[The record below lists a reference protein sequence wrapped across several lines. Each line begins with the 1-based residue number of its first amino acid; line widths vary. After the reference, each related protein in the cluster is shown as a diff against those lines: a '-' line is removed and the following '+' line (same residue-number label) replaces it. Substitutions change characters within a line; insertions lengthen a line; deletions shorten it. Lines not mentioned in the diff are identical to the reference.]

1 MYVTHTVHLL
11 PKALDTKSIFSPS
24 IFLNLRNNVKAL
36 SLPLSL
42 SRLSTAAVAQE
53 KGAAAAFHHQPSSSQ
68 TDEKKSDDGFYKV
81 TSGQI
86 NQTWKEQNLLEVTF
100 VGKELRS
107 SFAKQLIILLRQI
120 AKWRLESRNI
130 NRSQGRHY
138 TKCGMGVYL
147 QKDEKSLRFCHI
159 QLATSPLSIGSKSSL
174 NDQAT
179 LPPSLPIWLSLS
191 AASSLRTSARAATI
205 PTAANGLGFLIGS
218 TSNTSCT
225 LFHSRTNV
233 SECPLQ
239 LRSKNSEADGSNA
252 TAKQLTFK
260 GQKQPPLE
268 GRKVEQGKDRTW
280 DDKNM
285 DQNRKICND
294 AKIYKDQYPVLIFFV
309 S

>member
-1 MYVTHTVHLL
+1 MSPRAIKSSAQSNTGRNRQNFPPNQFRKTPPMYVTHTVHLL

-120 AKWRLESRNI
+120 AK
-130 NRSQGRHY
+130 
-138 TKCGMGVYL
+138 
-147 QKDEKSLRFCHI
+147 
-159 QLATSPLSIGSKSSL
+159 
-174 NDQAT
+174 
-179 LPPSLPIWLSLS
+179 
-191 AASSLRTSARAATI
+191 
-205 PTAANGLGFLIGS
+205 
-218 TSNTSCT
+218 
-225 LFHSRTNV
+225 
-233 SECPLQ
+233 
-239 LRSKNSEADGSNA
+239 
-252 TAKQLTFK
+252 
-260 GQKQPPLE
+260 
-268 GRKVEQGKDRTW
+268 
-280 DDKNM
+280 
-285 DQNRKICND
+285 
-294 AKIYKDQYPVLIFFV
+294 
-309 S
+309 